1 MTRERWGLLAL
12 TVLAIAVFFANSVS
26 AYRFSSSSYVIDASV
41 GNNFGGQSGS
51 SSYSLVGSGG
61 ETIVGNGAGG
71 SYKIGMGYVA
81 QLPKSLQLTV
91 QPDGLVG
98 YWSLDEGAGNAAYDT
113 SAQANSA
120 GVAASSASGW
130 VAGKVGGGY
139 NATATTGNLRVPDN
153 ASLPTGQSM
162 TVSLWASGPQ
172 TINATLA
179 SQWDYSGGTP
189 TSGAWALQTSSS
201 DGTRLRFIV
210 ASSLTDSGV
219 NYVETPAGSWTSGWH
234 QVTVTFDGT
243 QGAAA
248 NRVKVY
254 IDGVSQALTMT
265 GSVPATL
272 QNANAFLCLGDFYG
286 LSRPFGGS
294 IDEVKIYNRVLSINE
309 VGAEYAAGSAGLA
322 SGVAFATDI
331 LAGSSQA
338 VLFDAIVSTD
348 ASNYSVAIQQN
359 QNLTSGPNTIPA
371 ISSTVASPTTWSEGT
386 TKGLGFSLASTNA
399 TAIDGKWSAGNA
411 YAALPGTATTVYSR
425 TGVGVKDVLGLKL
438 KLDVTSTQAAGVY
451 TNIVTVTGT
460 MLP

>member
-1 MTRERWGLLAL
+1 MTRERGGLLAL
-12 TVLAIAVFFANSVS
+12 TVLAIAVLFANGVS

-179 SQWDYSGGTP
+179 S
-189 TSGAWALQTSSS
+189 
-201 DGTRLRFIV
+201 
-210 ASSLTDSGV
+210 
-219 NYVETPAGSWTSGWH
+219 
-234 QVTVTFDGT
+234 
-243 QGAAA
+243 
-248 NRVKVY
+248 
-254 IDGVSQALTMT
+254 
-265 GSVPATL
+265 
-272 QNANAFLCLGDFYG
+272 
-286 LSRPFGGS
+286 
-294 IDEVKIYNRVLSINE
+294 
-309 VGAEYAAGSAGLA
+309 
-322 SGVAFATDI
+322 
-331 LAGSSQA
+331 
-338 VLFDAIVSTD
+338 
-348 ASNYSVAIQQN
+348 
-359 QNLTSGPNTIPA
+359 
-371 ISSTVASPTTWSEGT
+371 
-386 TKGLGFSLASTNA
+386 
-399 TAIDGKWSAGNA
+399 
-411 YAALPGTATTVYSR
+411 
-425 TGVGVKDVLGLKL
+425 
-438 KLDVTSTQAAGVY
+438 
-451 TNIVTVTGT
+451 
-460 MLP
+460 